1 MSKPEINHVNSWE
14 VEIEG
19 RTPAM
24 KHYLEI
30 KKQNPG
36 ILLWY
41 RMGDFYETF
50 FEDAVIMS
58 KELELTLTGRD
69 AGGGLGRIPLAGIP
83 IKAADAYLE
92 KLVHKNFKVAI
103 CEQLEDPKFAQGPVV
118 KRGIVR
124 VVTAGTLTESNLL
137 QQNSNNYLCAIYK
150 DEKSDLYGFSYTDI
164 STGEFKTT
172 QASLNLIMAELARIN
187 PSEIVAPSLKQDI
200 KPFQIVPDEVINLPD
215 EITKRYN
222 CSKIPPSVFELSF
235 AENNLK
241 TVFKT
246 RSLES
251 FGFSKYKLGFRAAGA
266 LVAYVWEMQK
276 ENMPKF
282 DRIEAYEL
290 SEYMIL
296 DASTRKNLELVETLR
311 EKNKYGSLL
320 WAIDR
325 TKTNMGAR
333 LLKSWICQ
341 PLKNVEDILARQ
353 NSVTELVEKEQVR
366 YDLGDALEQIY
377 DIQRLATRMSNGSAS
392 PKDFVDLKLSLR
404 MLPRLLDV
412 TETLTYDMFSS
423 IREYREII
431 ADFVQMVE
439 NTISDN
445 PPIHLKE
452 GGIIKKHVS
461 GELDYY
467 RDLLTG
473 GEQWLKTFEEE
484 EKERTG
490 IKSLKIGYNKVF
502 GYYIEV
508 TNSYLNMI
516 PQGYIRKQ
524 TLTGAE
530 RFITDEL
537 KKHEDDVLSARFKST
552 ELEYKMFSDFRE
564 YSKEFVFKIREI
576 ADCIARADVLNSFAN
591 IALENNYCKPEIDE
605 SDDFLVKNGRHAV
618 LEKILPLGEYV
629 ANDLEIKCNSTDS
642 TQFMILTGPN
652 MAGKSTYMRQN
663 ALILILAQ
671 IGSWVPADHAK
682 IGVADKVFTRVGASD
697 DLTLGQSTFMVEMI
711 ETSYILNSATDR
723 SFILLDEIGRGTST
737 YDGVAIAWSV
747 AEFIATKI
755 KARCIFATHYHE
767 LNVMTKKYPQIKN
780 FRITISEQNGEIEF
794 LRKIVQGGASKS
806 YGIQVAKMAG
816 LPSAVIRRSE
826 ELMLKMQ
833 KDFSN
838 NLATRKKMVNNNGE
852 EPQLSLFGL

>member
-14 VEIEG
+14 VDAENA
-19 RTPAM
+19 TPAM
-24 KHYLEI
+24 KHYLQV
-30 KKQNPG
+30 KKEHPG

-69 AGGGLGRIPLAGIP
+69 AGVGLGRIPLAGIP
-83 IKAADAYLE
+83 AKAADGYLE
-92 KLVHKNFKVAI
+92 KLVQKNYKVAI
-103 CEQLEDPKFAQGPVV
+103 CDQLEDPKFAKGIV
-118 KRGIVR
+118 KRGVTR

-172 QASLNLIMAELARIN
+172 QASLNLIMAELARLN
-187 PSEIVAPSLKQDI
+187 PSEVVAPSLKQNI
-200 KPFQIVPDEVINLPD
+200 KPFQIVPDEVVNLPD

-222 CSKIPPSVFELSF
+222 CSKIPPSVFDLSF

-246 RSLES
+246 QSLES

-266 LVAYVWEMQK
+266 LLAYVWEMQK

-353 NSVTELVEKEQVR
+353 NSVTELVKTEQIR
-366 YDLGDALEQIY
+366 YDLGEALEQIY

-392 PKDFVDLKLSLR
+392 PKDFVDLKLSLS
-404 MLPRLLDV
+404 MLPRVLDI
-412 TETLTYDMFSS
+412 TENLTYDMFAG
-423 IREYREII
+423 IREYRELVT
-431 ADFVQMVE
+431 DFVQMID

-445 PPIHLKE
+445 PPVLLKD
-452 GGIIKKHVS
+452 GGIIKQHVS

-473 GEQWLKTFEEE
+473 GEQWLKNFEEE

-516 PQGYIRKQ
+516 PQEYIRKQ

-537 KKHEDDVLSARFKST
+537 KKHEDDVLSAKFKST

-564 YSKEFVFKIREI
+564 YSKEYVFKIREI
-576 ADCIARADVLNSFAN
+576 ADCIAKADVLNSLAN
-591 IALENNYCKPEIDE
+591 IAVENNYCKPEIDE
-605 SDDFLVKNGRHAV
+605 SDDFLIKNGRHAV

-629 ANDLEIKCNSTDS
+629 SNDLELKCNSTDS

-663 ALILILAQ
+663 ALILIMAQ
-671 IGSWVPADHAK
+671 IGSWVPADYAK

-747 AEFIATKI
+747 AEYIATKI

-816 LPSAVIRRSE
+816 LPSAVIKRSE

-838 NLATRKKMVNNNGE
+838 NLAIRKKMVNNGE
-852 EPQLSLFGL
+852 DVPQLSLFGL